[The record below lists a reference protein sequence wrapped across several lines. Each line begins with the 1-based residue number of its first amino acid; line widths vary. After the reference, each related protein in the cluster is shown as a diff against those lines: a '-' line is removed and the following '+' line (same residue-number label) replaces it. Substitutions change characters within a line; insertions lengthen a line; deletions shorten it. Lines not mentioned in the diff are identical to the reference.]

1 MGGVCVRGGVMV
13 VRLGVMVGRA
23 AGVVAI
29 LGAAPVG
36 GVGWRAGGGR
46 RGREVA
52 NGGSGGE

>member
-1 MGGVCVRGGVMV
+1 MV

-23 AGVVAI
+23 AGVVAMW
-29 LGAAPVG
+29 GAAPVG